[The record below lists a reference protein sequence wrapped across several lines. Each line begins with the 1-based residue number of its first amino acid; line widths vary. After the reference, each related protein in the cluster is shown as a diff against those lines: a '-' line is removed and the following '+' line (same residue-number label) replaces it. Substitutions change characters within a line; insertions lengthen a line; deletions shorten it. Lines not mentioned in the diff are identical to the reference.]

1 MDSVFKSFDIPR
13 QYARMLGECID
24 SASETSLSQGFIG
37 ADRFLKIEEPIS
49 TFYSRLYIYFEEF
62 LDDVA
67 IDIRNSSKLKNLT
80 RARKIKST
88 FFERIENEIDQLN
101 YDLNYIL
108 CIPFGEDGWQEIAKG
123 VIKL

>member
-1 MDSVFKSFDIPR
+1 MNSVFNNFGIPR
-13 QYARMLGECID
+13 NIARMLEKYID
-24 SASETSLSQGFIG
+24 SASETSLSKGFIQV
-37 ADRFLKIEEPIS
+37 DRFLEIEEPIS
-49 TFYSRLYIYFEEF
+49 TFYSHLYNYFEEF

-88 FFERIENEIDQLN
+88 FFERIKNEIDQLN